1 MYRAFAKHRRI
12 MVLSNIAES
21 RRADKG
27 KECSK
32 SGNLCMSQASQPAVL
47 IKNGQFYGKAGK
59 QQQQNYL
66 REKNPQSIWTSTLIK
81 DDLLPTSQG
90 RESWRGI

>member
-1 MYRAFAKHRRI
+1 MCRVFAKHWRI
-12 MVLSNIAES
+12 MVLPHVADS

-27 KECSK
+27 KESSK
-32 SGNLCMSQASQPAVL
+32 SGNLCMSHASQPAVL

-59 QQQQNYL
+59 QQKQNHL
-66 REKNPQSIWTSTLIK
+66 CAKKTQNIWTGALIK
-81 DDLLPTSQG
+81 DDLLPTAQG

>member
-1 MYRAFAKHRRI
+1 
-12 MVLSNIAES
+12 MVLSHVADS
-21 RRADKG
+21 RRADKR

-32 SGNLCMSQASQPAVL
+32 SGNLCMSHVSQPAVL
-47 IKNGQFYGKAGK
+47 IKNGWFYRKTGK

-66 REKNPQSIWTSTLIK
+66 CEKKNQNIWTSTLIK
-81 DDLLPTSQG
+81 DDLLLTAQG

>member
-1 MYRAFAKHRRI
+1 MCRVFAKHGRI
-12 MVLSNIAES
+12 MVLSHIADS

-32 SGNLCMSQASQPAVL
+32 SGNLCMSHASQPAVL

-66 REKNPQSIWTSTLIK
+66 CEKKTNQLTTKYL
-81 DDLLPTSQG
+81 DQHFD
-90 RESWRGI
+90 